1 MGRYFHSEVDINSP
15 WFCRLL
21 AALPDPY
28 RLLSRRLLT
37 KRNRLLG
44 GVERIFPPNFSQ
56 RGHVLKDSEVD
67 LQNRTLRTRTWN
79 LNHSIIMA
87 LLPER
92 PVPMVCLHS
101 PVHRA
106 GFCSFGS
113 SSGGGG
119 AAGLRRTAAGRRGPD

>member
-87 LLPER
+87 LLRRWSSRFEEDRSWTSWTRLSREVWFLSKVYSLAR
-92 PVPMVCLHS
+92 PIQVTPPYSLY
-101 PVHRA
+101 
-106 GFCSFGS
+106 
-113 SSGGGG
+113 
-119 AAGLRRTAAGRRGPD
+119 